1 MRRPRLPDGMR
12 DERPEALDLLGR
24 VVRTVRR
31 RRNAAARAERDLL
44 ERDELFY
51 QAVEEMDPPVRWADL
66 ARAAD
71 CNPVTVIDAVKRAKR
86 RKAAAVNGG

>member
-12 DERPEALDLLGR
+12 DDRPEALDLLGR

-31 RRNAAARAERDLL
+31 RRNAEARAERDLL
-44 ERDELFY
+44 ARDALFCE
-51 QAVEEMDPPVRWADL
+51 AVEMDPPIRWADL

-86 RKAAAVNGG
+86 REAANGG

>member
-1 MRRPRLPDGMR
+1 MTPPRLPDGMR

-24 VVRTVRR
+24 VVATVRR
-31 RRNAAARAERDLL
+31 RRGRLAAAEADLL
-44 ERDELFY
+44 ERDDLFVE
-51 QAVEEMDPPVRWADL
+51 AVEMDPPIKWADL